1 MGFEGS
7 EMILSK
13 SQLASKAS
21 LGFTFQSAYTYE
33 FRISKISL
41 GFWFK
46 WEQKN
51 LLLKLTDLY
60 YERQVA
66 WVAGLIIGNS
76 FWDSESEKLI
86 LHTALW
92 TYVIGKIS
100 DHKSEKQS
108 GLKLLNV

>member
-1 MGFEGS
+1 MKGS
-7 EMILSK
+7 VS
-13 SQLASKAS
+13 
-21 LGFTFQSAYTYE
+21 GRFNN
-33 FRISKISL
+33 R
-41 GFWFK
+41 
-46 WEQKN
+46 N
-51 LLLKLTDLY
+51 
-60 YERQVA
+60 
-66 WVAGLIIGNS
+66 NS